1 MQNFR
6 SLGGLEVSNSLTGIG
21 TEGGRELGTFC
32 VLSRVASQL
41 KTGLK
46 NHKNVA
52 CAIKKKTAI
61 LQQFG
66 TFF

>member
-41 KTGLK
+41 KTEKYKRDKSDVFYQTIVLD
-46 NHKNVA
+46 
-52 CAIKKKTAI
+52 C
-61 LQQFG
+61 QE
-66 TFF
+66 